1 MLAFRRLGQAFESS
15 KEIPI
20 SNRSRIVFMSDCHRG
35 DGSPADDFSPNK
47 HLYLYALNRY
57 YRAGYTYIEIGDSD
71 ELWENRSFK
80 RILKAHEDVFLLL
93 RKSHVAK
100 RLYVIWGNHD
110 IAKRSK
116 QYLSQN
122 LYYRYNPRT
131 RKRVPLLN
139 GLESYEGL
147 ILRHRE
153 SNVRVFVVHGHQADF
168 VNDQLW
174 PIACM
179 LARYVWRPLEIL
191 DPGPDQPSKEP
202 QEAQS
207 SREHPGEVVDGHR
220 QIMIAGHTHRPS
232 FPERGEAPYVNDG
245 SCAQGLRDCR
255 RDQPWLHGA
264 SKVVSATERQG
275 AACRRQAGDRRTT
288 ELCSHSSAGAL
299 NAPPALELGWLD
311 NVTSPSQRLHTS
323 WASCH
328 GSQTR

>member
-93 RKSHVAK
+93 RKFHVAK

-116 QYLSQN
+116 RYLSQN

-191 DPGPDQPSKEP
+191 GIQDPISPAKNHKKRNRVESILEKW
-202 QEAQS
+202 
-207 SREHPGEVVDGHR
+207 SRDNR

-245 SCAQGLRDCR
+245 SCVHRDCVTAVEINRGCMALVRWCQQQRGKGPLVVVRQVIGGPLSLSALQR
-255 RDQPWLHGA
+255 RSAQRVSSSGA
-264 SKVVSATERQG
+264 RMVR
-275 AACRRQAGDRRTT
+275 
-288 ELCSHSSAGAL
+288 
-299 NAPPALELGWLD
+299 
-311 NVTSPSQRLHTS
+311 
-323 WASCH
+323 
-328 GSQTR
+328 